1 MLEIVKG
8 LPDNVI
14 AITVK
19 GILTGEEY
27 EEKLIP
33 AIEDK
38 VKKYGKVRL
47 LYQLGEEF
55 EGFTDNAM
63 LEDARLGIK
72 NFNDF
77 EKVAVVS
84 DVGWIINAI
93 KAFGLTV
100 PFQVNTYGNNEFNE
114 AKAWISE

>member
-1 MLEIVKG
+1 MLEVIEG
-8 LPDNVI
+8 LPDNVV
-14 AITVK
+14 AVTVK
-19 GILTGEEY
+19 GILTGEDY
-27 EEKLIP
+27 EGKLIP
-33 AIEDK
+33 AIEGK
-38 VKKYGKVRL
+38 VKRYGKVRL

-84 DVGWIINAI
+84 DVSWIINAI
-93 KAFGLTV
+93 KAFGLIV
-100 PFQVNTYGNNEFNE
+100 PFQINTYGNKEFPE